1 MEIWI
6 KNQICADTSDAFTT
20 AQRFDTREEV
30 IRWIKEVGI
39 RNKVS
44 IIITRSD
51 TETGK
56 RVRKQQ
62 SNIWVYLSILSSDLS
77 PENKQKYTY
86 NILF

>member
-1 MEIWI
+1 MN
-6 KNQICADTSDAFTT
+6 KNQICVDTSDAFTT
-20 AQRFDTREEV
+20 AQRFDTWEEV

-56 RVRKQQ
+56 RGRK
-62 SNIWVYLSILSSDLS
+62 
-77 PENKQKYTY
+77 
-86 NILF
+86 